1 VGKWVFRIAASLVIL
16 LPQAAVS
23 QSAPAKQEEAPMSQH
38 VKAELAPTGVLRAG
52 INLSNFLLVTGKTEA
67 GDPVGVAPDMAAEI
81 ARRLGVPVK
90 YISYKTPGEL
100 ADMADAGAWD
110 IGLIGAEPQRAETI
124 SFTPAY
130 VEIEATY
137 LVPAGSRLQSIGD
150 VDKPG
155 VRIAVTG
162 RSAYGLWLDRNIK
175 QAELLK
181 SATLDSAYEQFV
193 AGKLDALAGLR
204 PRLISDV
211 EKLPGARILD
221 GQFTAVQQAVGTAR
235 RNGAGAE
242 FLRQFVAEVKA
253 SGFVARLIEKHKV
266 RGLSVAPPA

>member
-1 VGKWVFRIAASLVIL
+1 MSGYGQR
-16 LPQAAVS
+16 QEEQHVS
-23 QSAPAKQEEAPMSQH
+23 QQ

-52 INLSNFLLVTGKTEA
+52 LNLSNFLLINGKDAA
-67 GDPVGVAPDMAAEI
+67 GGPAGVAPDMAAEI

-90 YISYKTPGEL
+90 YVPFKTPGEL
-100 ADMADAGAWD
+100 ADAAETGAWD
-110 IGLIGAEPQRAETI
+110 IGLIGAEPQRAEKI
-124 SFTPAY
+124 AFTPAY

-137 LVPAGSRLQSIGD
+137 LVPAGSSIKSLAD

-175 QAELLK
+175 HATLVK
-181 SATLDSAYEQFV
+181 TGTLDSSYDQFV
-193 AGKLDALAGLR
+193 ADKLDVLAGLR
-204 PRLISDV
+204 PRLLSDV

-221 GQFTAVQQAVGTAR
+221 GKFAAVQQAIGTGRKNA
-235 RNGAGAE
+235 AAAE
-242 FLRQFVAEVKA
+242 FLRKFVEEVKA
-253 SGFVARLIEKHKV
+253 SGFVQGLIDKHKV